1 MPSFS
6 KCILIC
12 RRVYSLSLINS
23 IEIDRNLQ
31 DGSIEVD
38 GGVEVS
44 KRSPGKLRQLNTDTG
59 LYVGEWL
66 CIYIYLYI
74 FRIKSIVWQHT
85 WQPLLGGVC
94 QHLIF

>member
-66 CIYIYLYI
+66 CIYIYL
-74 FRIKSIVWQHT
+74 
-85 WQPLLGGVC
+85 
-94 QHLIF
+94 